1 MIRDFGG
8 NEAQVRMSAA
18 VTGTSVRSWAES
30 WAKRNG
36 CRLIDPAVKSG
47 SVVETTSYRKCR
59 AEGDVVLQVIEG
71 GDHGWPLSPGWDATD
86 QALSFFASH
95 PFPIDELG

>member
-1 MIRDFGG
+1 M
-8 NEAQVRMSAA
+8 
-18 VTGTSVRSWAES
+18 
-30 WAKRNG
+30 
-36 CRLIDPAVKSG
+36 
-47 SVVETTSYRKCR
+47 VETTAYRKCR

-71 GDHGWPLSPGWDATD
+71 GDHDWPLSPGWDATD